1 MGKGTK
7 EKPKDKSSKG
17 KDDDGE
23 VENVKVFAR
32 IADCGLRGSGER
44 VHKFIFHFRHFTCR
58 SPFAPAPSISAKRP
72 AMRRLS
78 SP

>member
-32 IADCGLRGSGER
+32 IADCEDHER
-44 VHKFIFHFRHFTCR
+44 EYISSYFIFAILLAGRR
-58 SPFAPAPSISAKRP
+58 SHPP
-72 AMRRLS
+72 LQ
-78 SP
+78 

>member
-32 IADCGLRGSGER
+32 IVDCEDQER
-44 VHKFIFHFRHFTCR
+44 EYISSYFIFAILLAGRR
-58 SPFAPAPSISAKRP
+58 SHPP
-72 AMRRLS
+72 LQ
-78 SP
+78 

>member
-23 VENVKVFAR
+23 VENVKVFER
-32 IADCGLRGSGER
+32 IA
-44 VHKFIFHFRHFTCR
+44 VH
-58 SPFAPAPSISAKRP
+58 
-72 AMRRLS
+72 
-78 SP
+78 